1 MSMNSTGGKM
11 KRNGTAFFAL
21 AVCALFSRPALVS
34 AQGAT
39 EDKPKAEAHIDRA
52 TPLKIQ
58 VVVTEFDGDKK
69 VKSMPY
75 VAYLNSYEGR
85 GGSGRLRIGTRVPVF
100 TGKDSGMQY
109 LDVGTNIDCRATHA
123 EAGSFHLELT
133 VERSWVESDVS
144 VAGEKAESS
153 GQFKQPIIRQFKTE
167 MGVSLRDGQSTESA
181 AATDPLSGKVSKIE
195 VTLWVVK

>member
-1 MSMNSTGGKM
+1 M

-21 AVCALFSRPALVS
+21 AACVMFSNPVLVE
-34 AQGAT
+34 AQTAT
-39 EDKPKAEAHIDRA
+39 EDKPKAEAHVEKA

-75 VAYLNSYEGR
+75 VAYLNSSESH
-85 GGSGRLRIGTRVPVF
+85 GGSGKLRIGTRVPVY

-109 LDVGTNIDCRATHA
+109 LDVGTNIDCRVTHA
-123 EAGSFHLELT
+123 DAGSFHLELV

-144 VAGEKAESS
+144 VAVGEKAEVG
-153 GQFKQPIIRQFKTE
+153 GQFKEPIIRQFKTE
-167 MGVSLRDGQSTESA
+167 MGVSLRDGQTTESA
-181 AATDPLSGKVSKIE
+181 MATDPLSGRVSKVE